1 MKRLLNTSFMYAVL
15 AMIGGVFYR
24 EFTKYNDFTGVTMLR
39 GVHGHLFMLGMIMFL
54 VILLLNEKFDIVS
67 SNKFNMFYIIYNIGV
82 LLTSVMLTVHGVI
95 EVLNV
100 NASKALLSSI
110 SGIAGIGHILA
121 GIGIV
126 LLFFMLKE
134 SINEKE

>member
-24 EFTKYNDFTGVTMLR
+24 EFTKYNSFTGITMLSK
-39 GVHGHLFMLGMIMFL
+39 VHGHLFMLGMIMFL
-54 VILLLNEKFDIVS
+54 VILLLNDKFDIIS
-67 SNKFNMFYIIYNIGV
+67 LKKFNIFYIIYNIGV
-82 LLTSVMLTVHGVI
+82 LMTSVMLTVHGVI

-110 SGIAGIGHILA
+110 SGISGIGHILA

-126 LLFFMLKE
+126 LLFFMLRE
-134 SINEKE
+134 RINEKE

>member
-1 MKRLLNTSFMYAVL
+1 MKRLLNTSFMYAIL

-24 EFTKYNDFTGVTMLR
+24 EFTKYNGFTGITMLLK
-39 GVHGHLFMLGMIMFL
+39 VHGHLFMLGMIMFL
-54 VILLLNEKFDIVS
+54 VILLLNDKFDIIS
-67 SNKFNMFYIIYNIGV
+67 LKKFNIFYIIYNIGV
-82 LLTSVMLTVHGVI
+82 LMTSVMLAVHGVI

-110 SGIAGIGHILA
+110 SGTSGIGHILL

-134 SINEKE
+134 RINEKE